1 MLVVVGLGKMKVSGS
16 EEETLITYSLGSCI
30 GLSLYDPV
38 ARVGGLVHCM
48 LPTVTLDPSR
58 AETTPC
64 LFADRGTEELVR
76 GVLEL
81 GAQRRRLIAKVAGG
95 ANIQKA
101 MRSYNIGGRNY
112 TSASL
117 VLWKK
122 DIVIVSED
130 VGGSFARTMSLDI
143 ASGTTIVKSQLES
156 VDL

>member
-1 MLVVVGLGKMKVSGS
+1 M
-16 EEETLITYSLGSCI
+16 
-30 GLSLYDPV
+30 
-38 ARVGGLVHCM
+38 
-48 LPTVTLDPSR
+48 
-58 AETTPC
+58 
-64 LFADRGTEELVR
+64 
-76 GVLEL
+76 
-81 GAQRRRLIAKVAGG
+81 AGG

-156 VDL
+156 VEL

>member
-64 LFADRGTEELVR
+64 LFARIAAPRSLS
-76 GVLEL
+76 GVFW
-81 GAQRRRLIAKVAGG
+81 
-95 ANIQKA
+95 
-101 MRSYNIGGRNY
+101 S
-112 TSASL
+112 SAPSA
-117 VLWKK
+117 
-122 DIVIVSED
+122 D
-130 VGGSFARTMSLDI
+130 A
-143 ASGTTIVKSQLES
+143 
-156 VDL
+156 